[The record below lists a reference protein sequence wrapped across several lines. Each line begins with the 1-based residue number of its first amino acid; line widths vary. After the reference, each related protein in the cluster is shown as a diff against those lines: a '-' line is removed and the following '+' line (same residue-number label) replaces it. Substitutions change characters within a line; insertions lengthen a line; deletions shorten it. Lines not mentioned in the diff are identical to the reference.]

1 MAARGYSRRQV
12 LANAAIAAS
21 RVGLVAVGRRSIFV
35 VPERQ
40 VSTSRG
46 FLPVPRVP
54 SGCGRHGG
62 GDLLCSRV
70 CFPYGGRCRAGLAE
84 ETRLRFL
91 LFLGSIICAGFDAVS
106 PTFAAAPPPAPS
118 LFGETGQ
125 A

>member
-54 SGCGRHGG
+54 SGCGRQRRS
-62 GDLLCSRV
+62 DPRCSQV
-70 CFPYGGRCRAGLAE
+70 SYPYGGRCRDEL
-84 ETRLRFL
+84 
-91 LFLGSIICAGFDAVS
+91 
-106 PTFAAAPPPAPS
+106 AAATRIEVIA
-118 LFGETGQ
+118 LLWIDQ
-125 A
+125 LRWI

>member
-54 SGCGRHGG
+54 SGCGRQRRS
-62 GDLLCSRV
+62 DPRCSQV
-70 CFPYGGRCRAGLAE
+70 SYPYGGRCRDDGCTKEKKKVRAPG
-84 ETRLRFL
+84 RLVGRSNNPLEVIAF
-91 LFLGSIICAGFDAVS
+91 F
-106 PTFAAAPPPAPS
+106 
-118 LFGETGQ
+118 
-125 A
+125 

>member
-1 MAARGYSRRQV
+1 GYSRRQV

-54 SGCGRHGG
+54 SGCGRQRRS
-62 GDLLCSRV
+62 DPRCSQV
-70 CFPYGGRCRAGLAE
+70 SYPYGGRCRDERCNQEQQRGGVAGGLVGRRSNRIEVFA
-84 ETRLRFL
+84 
-91 LFLGSIICAGFDAVS
+91 LF
-106 PTFAAAPPPAPS
+106 
-118 LFGETGQ
+118 
-125 A
+125 